1 MNLVDTVIDT
11 PHYMTALQFET
22 YWNRTGKYL
31 WKNKTNGWID
41 WIHDKWNS
49 GLINLEEYRFL
60 IKIGRAHV

>member
-1 MNLVDTVIDT
+1 MNSVNQKMVEYGIIVT
-11 PHYMTALQFET
+11 QFET
-22 YWNRTGKYL
+22 YWNKVGKYL

-60 IKIGRAHV
+60 INVDVE